1 MQEILE
7 VTHRRDKQWCTGKC
21 GKASHKRQ
29 VVQETTHQDIA
40 AKYQDSSNS
49 QNSLVVAVK
58 QGGTHTQK
66 DKEKDKHVQYIK
78 DKA

>member
-1 MQEILE
+1 
-7 VTHRRDKQWCTGKC
+7 
-21 GKASHKRQ
+21 

-49 QNSLVVAVK
+49 QNSLIVAVK
-58 QGGTHTQK
+58 QAGGTHTQK